1 MVTIRGFRNGDA
13 LGMKAGILKEGSKI
27 PVFLSALVFPGLG
40 QFMQKRWVAGTLYA
54 SAFLL
59 AFLTF
64 CIMILA
70 LLINYYRL
78 GFEFDTYEP
87 KKVHWV
93 GLLLSFFLAFLIYL
107 ANVVDAAVAQF
118 RAGKKEEPRPED
130 FLEDDS

>member
-1 MVTIRGFRNGDA
+1 
-13 LGMKAGILKEGSKI
+13 MKAGILKEGSKI

-40 QFMQKRWVAGTLYA
+40 QFMQKRWVAGAVYA
-54 SAFLL
+54 SLFLV

-64 CIMILA
+64 CILILA

-87 KKVHWV
+87 QKVHWLA
-93 GLLLSFFLAFLIYL
+93 LLLSFLLAFLIYL
-107 ANVVDAAVAQF
+107 ANVVDTAVAQF
-118 RAGKKEEPRPED
+118 RAGKKRELCPDD